1 MFFEII
7 DVFLSLPRIHII
19 ATIFTLAIVALLLLA
34 KKILGTY
41 NFNIALYRKIAFTPL
56 IIELIFQLGVMNDK
70 NWFLKESLPLEFS
83 YLTSLSIILY
93 YFISDLKI
101 KSWLYF
107 AGIWSAAAAFFNTI
121 IIGNETWYAL
131 LRYYG
136 HHGLLLFYGLESFL
150 GGFRPTFTNY
160 INAIKMTS
168 YIIISISIF
177 NILAGSNYMF
187 TRTKPDGVN
196 FTILMPEWPGY
207 LIIILALGL
216 IFYSILYFCGKKN
229 LEHYK

>member
-1 MFFEII
+1 MFFEIV

-19 ATIFTLAIVALLLLA
+19 ATTSTIAIVALLLLA

-56 IIELIFQLGVMNDK
+56 IIELIFQLGVLNDS

-83 YLTSLSIILY
+83 YLTSLSINLY
-93 YFISDLKI
+93 YFISDFKI

-107 AGIWSAAAAFFNTI
+107 AGIWSAVAAFFNTI
-121 IIGNETWYAL
+121 IIGNETWYTL

-136 HHGLLLFYGLESFL
+136 HHGLLLFYGLESIL
-150 GGFRPTFTNY
+150 SGFRPTLTNY

-187 TRTKPDGVN
+187 TRTKPDGMN
-196 FTILMPEWPGY
+196 FSILMPEWPGY
-207 LIIILALGL
+207 FIIILALGL
-216 IFYSILYFCGKKN
+216 IFYSILYLCGKKQFKT
-229 LEHYK
+229 L

>member
-7 DVFLSLPRIHII
+7 DVFLSLPKIHII
-19 ATIFTLAIVALLLLA
+19 AATFTIAIVALLLLA
-34 KKILGTY
+34 KKILGAY

-56 IIELIFQLGVMNDK
+56 IIELIFQLGVLIDN

-121 IIGNETWYAL
+121 IIGNESWYTL

-136 HHGLLLFYGLESFL
+136 HHGLLLFYGLESIL
-150 GGFRPTFTNY
+150 GGFRPTLTNY
-160 INAIKMTS
+160 INAIKITS
-168 YIIISISIF
+168 YIIITISIF
-177 NILAGSNYMF
+177 NLLAGSNYMF
-187 TRTKPDGVN
+187 TRTKPDGMN
-196 FTILMPEWPGY
+196 FSILMPEWPGY
-207 LIIILALGL
+207 FIIILALGL
-216 IFYSILYFCGKKN
+216 IFYSILYLCGKKQFKT
-229 LEHYK
+229 L